1 MEEKETTDLGEI
13 RIANEVIAVIA
24 RIATTEVK
32 GVVGMS
38 EGVIKDGIA
47 KILRGDSTKG
57 VKVELGEKEATINL
71 SVAVEYGVRIP
82 KVGWEIQKKVKEN
95 VEAMTGLDI
104 KGVNVNIQGV
114 HLPSPKGDIE
124 KEDRK

>member
-13 RIANEVIAVIA
+13 RIANEVIAIVA
-24 RIATTEVK
+24 RIAATEIK

-57 VKVELGEKEATINL
+57 VKVELGEKEAVINL
-71 SVAVEYGVRIP
+71 SVVVEYGVRIP
-82 KVGWEIQKKVKEN
+82 KVGWEIQKKVKES
-95 VEAMTGLDI
+95 VEVMTGLDI

>member
-1 MEEKETTDLGEI
+1 MEEKETTALGEI
-13 RIANEVIAVIA
+13 RIANEVIAVIS

-32 GVVGMS
+32 GVIGMS

-82 KVGWEIQKKVKEN
+82 KVGWEIQKKVKES

-114 HLPSPKGDIE
+114 HLPSPKESIE
-124 KEDRK
+124 KEDLK

>member
-13 RIANEVIAVIA
+13 RICNEVIAVIA
-24 RIATTEVK
+24 RLATTEVK

-38 EGVIKDGIA
+38 EGMIKDGIA

-57 VKVELGEKEATINL
+57 VKVELGEKEATISL

-82 KVGWEIQKKVKEN
+82 EVGWEIQKKVKQS

-104 KGVNVNIQGV
+104 KGVNVNVQGV
-114 HLPSPKGDIE
+114 HFPSPREEIE

>member
-13 RIANEVIAVIA
+13 RIANEVIAIVA
-24 RIATTEVK
+24 RIAATEIK

-57 VKVELGEKEATINL
+57 VKVELGEKEAVINL
-71 SVAVEYGVRIP
+71 SVVVEYGVRIP
-82 KVGWEIQKKVKEN
+82 EVGWEIQKKVKQS

-114 HLPSPKGDIE
+114 HLPSLKNEVE
-124 KEDRK
+124 KEETK